1 MRSLKRKAADS
12 VGPLPPAKL
21 TNRRNVQREEHE
33 DTDASSLRI
42 WITTLQ
48 PRKEPGNVD
57 TVQPTLQA
65 QRCDEIV
72 ESARSTFLKRGPP
85 FANQVI
91 KRETRAPAS
100 AERSDHETAYYPR
113 VEQWQAIRVTENSL
127 SPSLVQQKEQHP
139 LQQHP
144 GEKFRDG
151 RSLTP
156 PEAQLRAVQEEMDD
170 SGSSLPVDQL
180 HKAVF
185 TEFEQTVQTL
195 AIQESDNAGKRVWQD
210 TLREFLLYQNPE
222 LRSIKNFV
230 TTSTSFAPTLRL
242 THTHSP
248 ATPRG
253 NLHLTLHTL
262 DPGHTHAYAPHKS
275 GVPTP
280 PTISL
285 LALSSS
291 HSKNTT
297 SAPPVHH
304 PGTMCGRRKSDSR
317 AVETVVFRSRA
328 LIST

>member
-1 MRSLKRKAADS
+1 MTSTCSTMRSLKRKAADS
-12 VGPLPPAKL
+12 VEPLPPAKL

-195 AIQESDNAGKRVWQD
+195 AIQESDSAGKRVWQD

-222 LRSIKNFV
+222 LR
-230 TTSTSFAPTLRL
+230 
-242 THTHSP
+242 
-248 ATPRG
+248 
-253 NLHLTLHTL
+253 
-262 DPGHTHAYAPHKS
+262 
-275 GVPTP
+275 
-280 PTISL
+280 
-285 LALSSS
+285 
-291 HSKNTT
+291 
-297 SAPPVHH
+297 
-304 PGTMCGRRKSDSR
+304 
-317 AVETVVFRSRA
+317 
-328 LIST
+328 